1 MENKSFTKPFKIPSK
16 LLRQFCLR
24 HNNQVFSLYFH
35 ACEHEIIGQQ
45 RHQEKWRKRSITY
58 ERQKPLPSFFT
69 FKTFL
74 LAFSLVASNWGKLV
88 ARTGKPPISSATY
101 WTVYKM
107 VKEEVE
113 LKLAE
118 EEKQVEHGNL
128 TCKSAPLPMLAGSSK
143 WAVAANFR
151 SLVAYA

>member
-58 ERQKPLPSFFT
+58 ERQKPLPSFFYLQN
-69 FKTFL
+69 FLACFL
-74 LAFSLVASNWGKLV
+74 LGGFKLGQISGTYQETSNIVRYVLDSL
-88 ARTGKPPISSATY
+88 
-101 WTVYKM
+101 
-107 VKEEVE
+107 
-113 LKLAE
+113 
-118 EEKQVEHGNL
+118 
-128 TCKSAPLPMLAGSSK
+128 
-143 WAVAANFR
+143 
-151 SLVAYA
+151 